1 MRKAYRLDCSQHV
14 LELGTR
20 TCIMGI
26 LNITPDSFSD
36 GGKFFIPDTAIAHG
50 EKLARDGAD
59 ILDIGGESTKP
70 FSKPV
75 PAKEQ
80 IRRII
85 PVIKELSKRIN
96 IPISIDTTDASVA
109 KAAIEAG
116 ASIVNDIGA
125 MRLDPDMVNIIAEYN
140 VPVVLMHMK
149 GIPEN
154 MQTMA
159 CYGNLL
165 EEIKIFFWDRINFAK
180 ANGIDR
186 SKIII
191 DPGIGFGKTFDHN
204 IQILKDQDFL
214 RTLDFP
220 VLTGPS
226 RKSFLKNI
234 LKDYFDNELYS
245 EIPLL
250 DTGTQAVIA
259 ASVLNGAHIIR
270 VHDVASARLTT
281 KIIDTI
287 LKGK

>member
-1 MRKAYRLDCSQHV
+1 MRKAYTLDCRGHV

-26 LNITPDSFSD
+26 LNVTPDSFSD
-36 GGKFFIPDTAIAHG
+36 GGKFFISDTAIAHG
-50 EKLARDGAD
+50 EKLAGDGAD
-59 ILDIGGESTKP
+59 IIDIGGESTKP

-75 PAKEQ
+75 SSDEQ

-85 PVIKELSKRIN
+85 PVIKELSKRIS
-96 IPISIDTTDASVA
+96 IPISIDTTDAYVA
-109 KAAIEAG
+109 KTAIEAG
-116 ASIVNDIGA
+116 ASIVNDTAA
-125 MRLDPDMVNIIAEYN
+125 MRLDPDMADIVSRYN

-154 MQTMA
+154 MQKMA
-159 CYGNLL
+159 CYDNLL
-165 EEIKIFFWDRINFAK
+165 EEIKTFFSDIINFAK
-180 ANGIDR
+180 AKGIDR

-214 RTLDFP
+214 KTFDFP

-234 LKDYFDNELYS
+234 LKDYFKNELYA

-259 ASVLNGAHIIR
+259 VSVLNGAHIVR
-270 VHDVASARLTT
+270 VHNVAAARLTT
-281 KIIDTI
+281 KIVDSI
-287 LKGK
+287 LNSK

>member
-1 MRKAYRLDCSQHV
+1 MRKAYKLNCSGHI

-36 GGKFFIPDTAIAHG
+36 GGKFFISDTAIAHG

-59 ILDIGGESTKP
+59 IIDIGGESTKP

-75 PAKEQ
+75 PAEEQ

-85 PVIKELSKRIN
+85 PVIRELSKRIS
-96 IPISIDTTDASVA
+96 IPISIDTTDAYVA

-116 ASIVNDIGA
+116 ASIVNDTGA
-125 MRLDPDMVNIIAEYN
+125 MRLDPDMASTVSKYN

-154 MQTMA
+154 MQKMA
-159 CYGNLL
+159 CYDNLL
-165 EEIKIFFWDRINFAK
+165 EEIKTFFSDIIDFAEAK
-180 ANGIDR
+180 GIDR

-204 IQILKDQDFL
+204 IQILKNQDFL
-214 RTLDFP
+214 KTFDLP

-234 LKDYFDNELYS
+234 LKDYFKNELYS
-245 EIPLL
+245 VTDLL

-259 ASVLNGAHIIR
+259 VSVLNGAHIVR
-270 VHDVASARLTT
+270 VHDVVSARLTT
-281 KIIDTI
+281 KIVDFM
-287 LKGK
+287 LK

>member
-1 MRKAYRLDCSQHV
+1 MRKAYKLNCSGHI

-36 GGKFFIPDTAIAHG
+36 GGKFFISDTAIAHG

-59 ILDIGGESTKP
+59 IIDIGGESTKP

-75 PAKEQ
+75 PAEEQ

-85 PVIKELSKRIN
+85 PVIRELSKRIS
-96 IPISIDTTDASVA
+96 IPMSIDTTDASVA
-109 KAAIEAG
+109 KEAIEAG
-116 ASIVNDIGA
+116 ASIVNDTGA
-125 MRLDPDMVNIIAEYN
+125 MRLDPDMASTVSKYN

-154 MQTMA
+154 MQKMA
-159 CYGNLL
+159 CYDNLL
-165 EEIKIFFWDRINFAK
+165 EEIKTFFSDIIDFAEAK
-180 ANGIDR
+180 GIDR

-204 IQILKDQDFL
+204 IQILKNQDFL
-214 RTLDFP
+214 KIFDLP

-234 LKDYFDNELYS
+234 LKDYFKNELYS
-245 EIPLL
+245 VTDLL

-259 ASVLNGAHIIR
+259 VSVLNGAHIVR
-270 VHDVASARLTT
+270 VHDVVSARLTT
-281 KIIDTI
+281 KIVDFM
-287 LKGK
+287 LK

>member
-1 MRKAYRLDCSQHV
+1 
-14 LELGTR
+14 
-20 TCIMGI
+20 MGI

-36 GGKFFIPDTAIAHG
+36 GGKFFISDTAIAHG
-50 EKLARDGAD
+50 EKLTGDGAD
-59 ILDIGGESTKP
+59 IIDIGGESTKP

-75 PAKEQ
+75 SAEEQ

-85 PVIKELSKRIN
+85 PVIKELSKRIS

-116 ASIVNDIGA
+116 ASIVNDTGA
-125 MRLDPDMVNIIAEYN
+125 MRLDPDMADIVSKYN

-149 GIPEN
+149 GIPEH
-154 MQTMA
+154 MQKIA
-159 CYGNLL
+159 CYDNLL
-165 EEIKIFFWDRINFAK
+165 KEIKKFFLDIINFAE

-214 RTLDFP
+214 KTFDFP

-245 EIPLL
+245 KIPLL
-250 DTGTQAVIA
+250 DAGTQAVIA
-259 ASVLNGAHIIR
+259 VSVLNGAHIIR

-287 LKGK
+287 LKSK